1 MTNKK
6 VAVITFARFPSEMAY
21 GIHLVQIA
29 KSFVENNCDVN
40 VYYPKTYNSKTISE
54 QPGDYYK
61 VSDNINFKE
70 IGNTDITS
78 YKIYSLA
85 PKVLQKFAYSINTFI
100 WGYKVKKSLE
110 NEDFLWSTNPNLILI
125 LKKLFKKSFYE
136 KHGEAK
142 YIQKFSISKLKKD
155 KNVQMI
161 GITKKSYEE
170 LSDSINP
177 PIYLPL
183 GVDRQLFF
191 PKHLKTS
198 HLTIGYVGMLETH
211 NVDKGVL
218 NACKE
223 IVKIN
228 NDFETKTIIVGGPNK
243 KLEEIKKFVEV
254 NSMSSYFEIN
264 EFVPH
269 EEVPE
274 IISKFDIG
282 IVPYPNNKHMSLYAS
297 PMKIFELAS
306 CGVPILASD
315 IESHIELESLN
326 LGIVYFDHQNFD
338 DFNEKLINLI
348 KDEKLRADLT
358 EKSLNNIDK
367 LSFVNRAK
375 EMLLSAC
382 GSTG

>member
-1 MTNKK
+1 MNKK

-40 VYYPKTYNSKTISE
+40 IYYPKTYNLKTISQ
-54 QPGDYYK
+54 QPSDYYK
-61 VSDNINFKE
+61 INSDINFKE
-70 IGNTDITS
+70 IGNLDITS
-78 YKIYSLA
+78 YKIYSIA
-85 PKVLQKFAYSINTFI
+85 PKILQKFAYSINTFV
-100 WGYKVKKSLE
+100 WGCKVRKNLE

-125 LKKLFKKSFYE
+125 LKSLFKKSFYE

-142 YIQKFSISKLKKD
+142 YIQKFSISKLKRD

-183 GVDRQLFF
+183 GVDRKLFF
-191 PKHLKTS
+191 PKNLETS

-223 IVKIN
+223 IVKLN

-243 KLEEIKKFVEV
+243 KLEEIKKFVEI
-254 NSMSSYFEIN
+254 NNKSSYFEIN
-264 EFVPH
+264 KFVPH

-282 IVPYPNNKHMSLYAS
+282 IVPYPNNKHMNLYAS

-315 IESHIELESLN
+315 IESHLELESLN
-326 LGIVYFDHQNFD
+326 LGIVYFNHQNFD

-348 KDEKLRADLT
+348 KDEKLRAELT
-358 EKSLNNIDK
+358 EKSLDNIDK
-367 LSFVNRAK
+367 LSFANRAK
-375 EMLLSAC
+375 EILISAC

>member
-1 MTNKK
+1 MNKK

-40 VYYPKTYNSKTISE
+40 IYYPKTYNLKTISQ
-54 QPGDYYK
+54 QPSNYYK
-61 VSDNINFKE
+61 INSDINFKE
-70 IGNTDITS
+70 IGNLDITS
-78 YKIYSLA
+78 YKIYSIA
-85 PKVLQKFAYSINTFI
+85 PKILQKFAYSINTFV
-100 WGYKVKKSLE
+100 WGCKVRKNLE

-125 LKKLFKKSFYE
+125 LKSLFKKSFYE

-142 YIQKFSISKLKKD
+142 YIQKFSISKLKRD

-183 GVDRQLFF
+183 GVDRKLFF
-191 PKHLKTS
+191 PKNLETS

-223 IVKIN
+223 IVKLN

-243 KLEEIKKFVEV
+243 KLEEIKKFVEI
-254 NSMSSYFEIN
+254 NNKSSYFEIN
-264 EFVPH
+264 KFVPH

-282 IVPYPNNKHMSLYAS
+282 IVPYPNNKHMNLYAS

-315 IESHIELESLN
+315 IESHLELESLN
-326 LGIVYFDHQNFD
+326 LGIVYFNHQNFD

-348 KDEKLRADLT
+348 KDEKLRAELT
-358 EKSLNNIDK
+358 EKSLDNIDK
-367 LSFVNRAK
+367 LSFANRAK
-375 EMLLSAC
+375 EILISAC

>member
-1 MTNKK
+1 MNKK
-6 VAVITFARFPSEMAY
+6 VALITFARFPSEMAY

-40 VYYPKTYNSKTISE
+40 VYYPKTYNLKTINE
-54 QPGDYYK
+54 LPGDYYE
-61 VSDNINFKE
+61 VNSDINFKE
-70 IGNTDITS
+70 IENVDITS
-78 YKIYSLA
+78 YKIYRIA
-85 PKVLQKFAYSINTFI
+85 PKILQKFAFSLNTFI
-100 WGYKVKKSLE
+100 WGYRVRKNLD
-110 NEDFLWSTNPNLILI
+110 NEDYLWSTNPNLILI

-183 GVDRQLFF
+183 GVDRRLFF

-254 NSMSSYFEIN
+254 NNNSSYFEIN

-315 IESHIELESLN
+315 IESHTELESLN
-326 LGIVYFDHQNFD
+326 LGIIYFDHQNFD
-338 DFNEKLINLI
+338 DFNEKLMNLI
-348 KDEKLRADLT
+348 KDEKLRTDLT

>member
-1 MTNKK
+1 MNKK
-6 VAVITFARFPSEMAY
+6 VALITFARFPSEMAY

-29 KSFVENNCDVN
+29 KSFAENNCDVN
-40 VYYPKTYNSKTISE
+40 VYYPKTYNLKTINE
-54 QPGDYYK
+54 LPGDYYK
-61 VSDNINFKE
+61 VNSDINFKE
-70 IGNTDITS
+70 IENVDITS
-78 YKIYSLA
+78 YKIYRIA
-85 PKVLQKFAYSINTFI
+85 PKILQKFAFSINTFI
-100 WGYKVKKSLE
+100 WGYKVRKNLE
-110 NEDFLWSTNPNLILI
+110 NEDYLWSTNPNLILV
-125 LKKLFKKSFYE
+125 LKNLFKKSFYE

-142 YIQKFSISKLKKD
+142 YIQKFSISKLKRD

-161 GITKKSYEE
+161 GITNKSYKE

-191 PKHLKTS
+191 PKHLKTTD
-198 HLTIGYVGMLETH
+198 LTIGYVGMLETH
-211 NVDKGVL
+211 NIDKGVL

-223 IVKIN
+223 IVKVN
-228 NDFETKTIIVGGPNK
+228 NDFETKTIIVGGPEK
-243 KLEEIKKFVEV
+243 KLEEIKKFVEF
-254 NSMSSYFEIN
+254 NNMSSYFEFN

-269 EEVPE
+269 AEVPE

-315 IESHIELESLN
+315 IESHTELESFN
-326 LGIVYFDHQNFD
+326 LGIIYYDHQNFD
-338 DFNEKLINLI
+338 DFNEKLMNLI
-348 KDEKLRADLT
+348 KDEKLRTDLT

>member
-1 MTNKK
+1 MNKK

-40 VYYPKTYNSKTISE
+40 VYYPKTYNLKTINE
-54 QPGDYYK
+54 LPGDYYK
-61 VSDNINFKE
+61 VNSDINFKE
-70 IGNTDITS
+70 IENLDITS
-78 YKIYSLA
+78 YKIYRIA
-85 PKVLQKFAYSINTFI
+85 PKILQKVAFSINTFV
-100 WGYKVKKSLE
+100 WGYKVRKNLE
-110 NEDFLWSTNPNLILI
+110 NEDYLWSTNPNLILV
-125 LKKLFKKSFYE
+125 LKNLFKKSFYE

-142 YIQKFSISKLKKD
+142 YIQKFSISKLKRD

-161 GITKKSYEE
+161 GITNKSYKE

-198 HLTIGYVGMLETH
+198 RLTIGYVGMLETH

-243 KLEEIKKFVEV
+243 KLEEIKKFIEV
-254 NSMSSYFEIN
+254 NNMSSYFEIN

-315 IESHIELESLN
+315 IESHTELESFN
-326 LGIVYFDHQNFD
+326 LGIIYYDHQNFD
-338 DFNEKLINLI
+338 DFNEKLMNLI

>member
-1 MTNKK
+1 MNKK

-40 VYYPKTYNSKTISE
+40 VYYPKTYNLKTINKL
-54 QPGDYYK
+54 PADYYK
-61 VSDNINFKE
+61 VNSDINFKE
-70 IGNTDITS
+70 IDNVDITS
-78 YKIYSLA
+78 YKIYRIA
-85 PKVLQKFAYSINTFI
+85 PKILQKFAFSINTFI
-100 WGYKVKKSLE
+100 WGYKVRKNLE
-110 NEDFLWSTNPNLILI
+110 NEDYLWSTNPNLILV
-125 LKKLFKKSFYE
+125 LKNLFKKSFYE

-142 YIQKFSISKLKKD
+142 YIQKFSISKLKRD

-161 GITKKSYEE
+161 GITNKSYKE

-198 HLTIGYVGMLETH
+198 RLTIGYVGMLETH

-228 NDFETKTIIVGGPNK
+228 NDFETKTIIVSGPNK
-243 KLEEIKKFVEV
+243 KLEEIKKF
-254 NSMSSYFEIN
+254 FEIN

-315 IESHIELESLN
+315 IESHTELESFN
-326 LGIVYFDHQNFD
+326 LGIIYYDHQNFD
-338 DFNEKLINLI
+338 DFNEKLMNLI

>member
-1 MTNKK
+1 MNKK
-6 VAVITFARFPSEMAY
+6 VALITFARFPSEMAY

-29 KSFVENNCDVN
+29 KSFAENNCDVN
-40 VYYPKTYNSKTISE
+40 VYYPKTYNLKTINELPS
-54 QPGDYYK
+54 DYYK
-61 VSDNINFKE
+61 VNSDINFKE
-70 IGNTDITS
+70 IENVDITS
-78 YKIYSLA
+78 YKIYRIA
-85 PKVLQKFAYSINTFI
+85 PKILQKFAFSINTFI
-100 WGYKVKKSLE
+100 WGYKVRKNLD
-110 NEDFLWSTNPNLILI
+110 NEDYLWSTNPNLILV
-125 LKKLFKKSFYE
+125 LKNLFKLSFYE

-142 YIQKFSISKLKKD
+142 YIQKFSISKLKRD
-155 KNVQMI
+155 NNVQMI

-170 LSDSINP
+170 LFDSINP

-183 GVDRQLFF
+183 GVDRELFF

-254 NSMSSYFEIN
+254 NNKSSYFEIN

-338 DFNEKLINLI
+338 DFNQKLINLI
-348 KDEKLRADLT
+348 KDEKLRNDLT

-375 EMLLSAC
+375 EMLISAC

>member
-1 MTNKK
+1 MNKK
-6 VAVITFARFPSEMAY
+6 VALITFARFPSEMAY

-40 VYYPKTYNSKTISE
+40 VYYPKTYNLKTINE
-54 QPGDYYK
+54 LPGDYYK
-61 VSDNINFKE
+61 VNSDINFKE
-70 IGNTDITS
+70 IENVDITS
-78 YKIYSLA
+78 FKIYRIA
-85 PKVLQKFAYSINTFI
+85 PKILQKVAFSINTFI
-100 WGYKVKKSLE
+100 WGYKVRKNLE
-110 NEDFLWSTNPNLILI
+110 NEDYLWSTNPNLILV
-125 LKKLFKKSFYE
+125 LKSLFKKSFYE

-142 YIQKFSISKLKKD
+142 YIQKFSISKLKRD

-161 GITKKSYEE
+161 GITNKSYKE

-191 PKHLKTS
+191 PKHLDTS
-198 HLTIGYVGMLETH
+198 DLTIGYVGMLETH
-211 NVDKGVL
+211 NIDKGVL

-223 IVKIN
+223 IVKVN
-228 NDFETKTIIVGGPNK
+228 NDFETKTIIVGGPEK

-254 NSMSSYFEIN
+254 NNMSSYFEIN

-338 DFNEKLINLI
+338 DFNEKLMNLI
-348 KDEKLRADLT
+348 KDEKLRTDLT

>member
-1 MTNKK
+1 MNKK

-40 VYYPKTYNSKTISE
+40 VYYPKTYNLKTINKL
-54 QPGDYYK
+54 PADYYK
-61 VSDNINFKE
+61 VNSDINFKE
-70 IGNTDITS
+70 IDNVDITS
-78 YKIYSLA
+78 YKIYRIA
-85 PKVLQKFAYSINTFI
+85 PKILQKFAFSINTFI
-100 WGYKVKKSLE
+100 WGYKVRKNLE
-110 NEDFLWSTNPNLILI
+110 NEDYLWSTNPNLILV
-125 LKKLFKKSFYE
+125 LKNLFKKSFYE

-142 YIQKFSISKLKKD
+142 YIQKFSISKLKRD

-161 GITKKSYEE
+161 GITNKSYKE

-198 HLTIGYVGMLETH
+198 RLTIGYVGMLETH

-243 KLEEIKKFVEV
+243 KLEEIKKFIEV
-254 NSMSSYFEIN
+254 NNMSSYFEIN

-315 IESHIELESLN
+315 IESHTELESFN
-326 LGIVYFDHQNFD
+326 LGIIYYDHQNFD
-338 DFNEKLINLI
+338 DFNEKLMNLI

>member
-1 MTNKK
+1 MNKK
-6 VAVITFARFPSEMAY
+6 VALITFARFPSEMAY

-40 VYYPKTYNSKTISE
+40 VYYPKTYNLKTINE
-54 QPGDYYK
+54 LPEDYYK
-61 VSDNINFKE
+61 VNSDINFKE
-70 IGNTDITS
+70 IENVDITS
-78 YKIYSLA
+78 YKIYRIA
-85 PKVLQKFAYSINTFI
+85 PKILQKFAFSINTFI
-100 WGYKVKKSLE
+100 WGYKVRKNLD
-110 NEDFLWSTNPNLILI
+110 NEDFLWSTNPNLILV
-125 LKKLFKKSFYE
+125 LKNLFKKSFYE

-142 YIQKFSISKLKKD
+142 YIQKFSISRLKRD
-155 KNVQMI
+155 NNVQMI
-161 GITKKSYEE
+161 GITNKSFEE

-183 GVDRQLFF
+183 GVDRELFF
-191 PKHLKTS
+191 PKHTKTT

-254 NSMSSYFEIN
+254 NNKSSYFEIN

-274 IISKFDIG
+274 IISRFDIG
-282 IVPYPNNKHMSLYAS
+282 IVPYPNNKHMNLYAS

-348 KDEKLRADLT
+348 KDEKLRADLIK
-358 EKSLNNIDK
+358 KSLDNIDK

-375 EMLLSAC
+375 EMLISAC

>member
-1 MTNKK
+1 MNKK
-6 VAVITFARFPSEMAY
+6 VALITFARFPSEMAY

-40 VYYPKTYNSKTISE
+40 VYYPKTYNLKTINE
-54 QPGDYYK
+54 LPGDYYK
-61 VSDNINFKE
+61 VNSDINFKE
-70 IGNTDITS
+70 IENVDITS
-78 YKIYSLA
+78 YKIYRIA
-85 PKVLQKFAYSINTFI
+85 PKILQKFAFSINTFI
-100 WGYKVKKSLE
+100 WGYKVRKNLE
-110 NEDFLWSTNPNLILI
+110 NEDYLWSTNPNLILV
-125 LKKLFKKSFYE
+125 LKNLFKKSFYE

-142 YIQKFSISKLKKD
+142 YIQKFSISKLKRD
-155 KNVQMI
+155 KNVQMV
-161 GITKKSYEE
+161 GITNKSYKE

-191 PKHLKTS
+191 PKHLNTS
-198 HLTIGYVGMLETH
+198 DLTIGYVGMLETH

-254 NSMSSYFEIN
+254 NNMSSYFEIN

>member
-1 MTNKK
+1 MNKK

-29 KSFVENNCDVN
+29 KSFVENSCDVN

-54 QPGDYYK
+54 LPGNYYK
-61 VSDNINFKE
+61 VNSDINFKE
-70 IGNTDITS
+70 IGNVDITS
-78 YKIYSLA
+78 YKIYRIA
-85 PKVLQKFAYSINTFI
+85 PKILQKFAFSINTFI
-100 WGYKVKKSLE
+100 WGYRVRKNLE
-110 NEDFLWSTNPNLILI
+110 NEDFLWSTNPNLILV

-142 YIQKFSISKLKKD
+142 YIQKFSISKLKRD
-155 KNVQMI
+155 KSVQTI
-161 GITKKSYEE
+161 GITKKSYKE
-170 LSDSINP
+170 LSHILNP

-183 GVDRQLFF
+183 GVDRKLFF
-191 PKHLKTS
+191 PKGLKTS
-198 HLTIGYVGMLETH
+198 LLTIGYVGMLETH
-211 NVDKGVL
+211 NSDKGVL

-223 IVKIN
+223 IIKIN

-243 KLEEIKKFVEV
+243 KLEEIKKFVEI
-254 NSMSSYFEIN
+254 NNMNSYFEIN

-269 EEVPE
+269 QEVPE

-282 IVPYPNNKHMSLYAS
+282 IVPYPNNKHMNLYAS

-306 CGVPILASD
+306 CGVPILASNID
-315 IESHIELESLN
+315 SHLELESLN
-326 LGIVYFDHQNFD
+326 LGIVYFDHNNFD
-338 DFNEKLINLI
+338 DFSNKLRNLI
-348 KDEKLRADLT
+348 KDEKLRDELT

-375 EMLLSAC
+375 EMLISAC

>member
-1 MTNKK
+1 MSKK
-6 VAVITFARFPSEMAY
+6 VALITFARFPSEMAY

-40 VYYPKTYNSKTISE
+40 VYYPKTYNLKTINELPS
-54 QPGDYYK
+54 DYYK
-61 VSDNINFKE
+61 VNSDINFKE
-70 IGNTDITS
+70 IKNIDITS
-78 YKIYSLA
+78 YKIYRIA
-85 PKVLQKFAYSINTFI
+85 PKILQKLAFSINTFI
-100 WGYKVKKSLE
+100 WGYKVRKNLD
-110 NEDFLWSTNPNLILI
+110 NEDFLWSTNPNLILV
-125 LKKLFKKSFYE
+125 LKNLFKKSFYE

-142 YIQKFSISKLKKD
+142 YIQKFSISKLKRD

-161 GITKKSYEE
+161 GITNKSYEE

-183 GVDRQLFF
+183 GVDKKIFF
-191 PKHLKTS
+191 PRNLETS
-198 HLTIGYVGMLETH
+198 DLTIGYVGMLETH

-218 NACKE
+218 DACKE
-223 IVKIN
+223 IIKIN

-243 KLEEIKKFVEV
+243 KLEEIRKFVEI
-254 NSMSSYFEIN
+254 NNKSSYFEIN

-269 EEVPE
+269 EKVPE
-274 IISKFDIG
+274 IISRFDIG
-282 IVPYPNNKHMSLYAS
+282 IVPYPNNKHMNLYAS

-315 IESHIELESLN
+315 IKSHLELESLN
-326 LGIVYFDHQNFD
+326 LGIVYFDNQNFD

-348 KDEKLRADLT
+348 ENEKLRSELT
-358 EKSLNNIDK
+358 KKSLTNIDK

-375 EMLLSAC
+375 EMLNSAC

>member
-1 MTNKK
+1 MNKK
-6 VAVITFARFPSEMAY
+6 VALITFARFPSEMAY

-40 VYYPKTYNSKTISE
+40 VYYPKTYNLKTINE
-54 QPGDYYK
+54 LPGDYYK
-61 VSDNINFKE
+61 VNSDIYFKE
-70 IGNTDITS
+70 IENVDITS
-78 YKIYSLA
+78 YKIYRVA
-85 PKVLQKFAYSINTFI
+85 PKILQKFAFSINTFI
-100 WGYKVKKSLE
+100 WGYKVRKNLD
-110 NEDFLWSTNPNLILI
+110 NEDFLWSTNPNLILV
-125 LKKLFKKSFYE
+125 LKNLFKKSFYE

-142 YIQKFSISKLKKD
+142 YIQKFSISRLKRD
-155 KNVQMI
+155 NNVQMI
-161 GITKKSYEE
+161 GITNKSFEE
-170 LSDSINP
+170 LSDSIKT

-183 GVDRQLFF
+183 GVDRQFLF
-191 PKHLKTS
+191 PKQTKTT

-254 NSMSSYFEIN
+254 NNKSSYFEIN

-274 IISKFDIG
+274 IISNFDIG

-375 EMLLSAC
+375 EMLISAC

>member
-1 MTNKK
+1 MSKK
-6 VAVITFARFPSEMAY
+6 VALITFARFPSEMAY

-40 VYYPKTYNSKTISE
+40 VYYPKTYNLKTINELPS
-54 QPGDYYK
+54 DYYK
-61 VSDNINFKE
+61 VNSDINFKE
-70 IGNTDITS
+70 IKNIDITS
-78 YKIYSLA
+78 YKIYRIA
-85 PKVLQKFAYSINTFI
+85 PKILQKLAFSINTFI
-100 WGYKVKKSLE
+100 WGYKVRKNLD
-110 NEDFLWSTNPNLILI
+110 NEDFLWSTNPNLILV
-125 LKKLFKKSFYE
+125 LKNLFKKSFYE

-142 YIQKFSISKLKKD
+142 YIQKFSISKLKRD

-161 GITKKSYEE
+161 GITNKSFEE

-183 GVDRQLFF
+183 GVDKKIFF
-191 PKHLKTS
+191 PRNLETS
-198 HLTIGYVGMLETH
+198 DLTIGYVGMLETH

-218 NACKE
+218 DACKE
-223 IVKIN
+223 IIKIN

-243 KLEEIKKFVEV
+243 KLEEIRKFVEI
-254 NSMSSYFEIN
+254 NNKSSYFEIN

-269 EEVPE
+269 EKVPE
-274 IISKFDIG
+274 IISRFDIG
-282 IVPYPNNKHMSLYAS
+282 IVPYPNNKHMNLYAS

-315 IESHIELESLN
+315 IESHLELESLN
-326 LGIVYFDHQNFD
+326 LGIVYFDNQNFD

-348 KDEKLRADLT
+348 EDEKLRSELT
-358 EKSLNNIDK
+358 KKSLTNIDK

-375 EMLLSAC
+375 EMLNSAC

>member
-1 MTNKK
+1 MNKK

-40 VYYPKTYNSKTISE
+40 IYYPKTYNLKTISQ
-54 QPGDYYK
+54 QPSNYYK
-61 VSDNINFKE
+61 INSDINFKE
-70 IGNTDITS
+70 IGNLDITS
-78 YKIYSLA
+78 YKIYSIA
-85 PKVLQKFAYSINTFI
+85 PKILQKFAYSINTFV
-100 WGYKVKKSLE
+100 WGYKVRKNLE

-125 LKKLFKKSFYE
+125 LKSLFKKSFYE
-136 KHGEAK
+136 KHGEAR
-142 YIQKFSISKLKKD
+142 YIQKFSISKLKRDKD
-155 KNVQMI
+155 VQMI

-183 GVDRQLFF
+183 GVDRKLFF
-191 PKHLKTS
+191 PKNLETS

-223 IVKIN
+223 IVKLN

-243 KLEEIKKFVEV
+243 KLEEIKKFVEI
-254 NSMSSYFEIN
+254 NNKSSYFEIN
-264 EFVPH
+264 KFVPH

-282 IVPYPNNKHMSLYAS
+282 IVPYPNNKHMNLYAS

-315 IESHIELESLN
+315 IESHLELESLN
-326 LGIVYFDHQNFD
+326 LGIVYFNHQNFD

-348 KDEKLRADLT
+348 KDEKLRAELT
-358 EKSLNNIDK
+358 EKSLDNIDK
-367 LSFVNRAK
+367 LSFANRAK
-375 EMLLSAC
+375 EILISAC

>member
-1 MTNKK
+1 MNKK
-6 VAVITFARFPSEMAY
+6 VALITFARFPSEMAY

-29 KSFVENNCDVN
+29 KSFEENNCDVN
-40 VYYPKTYNSKTISE
+40 VYYPKTYNLKTINELPS
-54 QPGDYYK
+54 DYYK
-61 VSDNINFKE
+61 VNSDINFKE
-70 IGNTDITS
+70 IKNIDITS
-78 YKIYSLA
+78 YKIYRIA
-85 PKVLQKFAYSINTFI
+85 PKILQKFAFSINTFI
-100 WGYKVKKSLE
+100 WGYKVRKYLD
-110 NEDFLWSTNPNLILI
+110 NEDFLWSTNPNLILV
-125 LKKLFKKSFYE
+125 LKNLFKKSFYE

-142 YIQKFSISKLKKD
+142 YIQKFSISKLKRD

-161 GITKKSYEE
+161 GITNKSFEE

-183 GVDRQLFF
+183 GVDKKIFF
-191 PKHLKTS
+191 PRNLETS
-198 HLTIGYVGMLETH
+198 DLTIGYVGMLETH

-218 NACKE
+218 DACKE
-223 IVKIN
+223 IIKIN

-243 KLEEIKKFVEV
+243 KLEEIRKFVEI
-254 NSMSSYFEIN
+254 NNKSSYFEIN

-269 EEVPE
+269 EKVPE
-274 IISKFDIG
+274 IISMFDIG
-282 IVPYPNNKHMSLYAS
+282 IVPYPNNKHMNLYAS

-315 IESHIELESLN
+315 IKSHLELESLN
-326 LGIVYFDHQNFD
+326 LGIVYFDNQNFD

-348 KDEKLRADLT
+348 ENEKLRSELT
-358 EKSLNNIDK
+358 KKSLTNIDK

-375 EMLLSAC
+375 EMLNSAC

>member
-1 MTNKK
+1 MNKK

-40 VYYPKTYNSKTISE
+40 IYYPKTYNLKTISQ
-54 QPGDYYK
+54 QPSNYYK
-61 VSDNINFKE
+61 INSDINFKE
-70 IGNTDITS
+70 IGNLDITS
-78 YKIYSLA
+78 YKIYSIA
-85 PKVLQKFAYSINTFI
+85 PKILQKFAYSINTFV
-100 WGYKVKKSLE
+100 WGYKVRKNLE

-125 LKKLFKKSFYE
+125 LKSLFKKSFYE

-142 YIQKFSISKLKKD
+142 YIQKFSISKLKRD

-183 GVDRQLFF
+183 GVDRKLFF
-191 PKHLKTS
+191 PKNLETS

-223 IVKIN
+223 IVKLN

-243 KLEEIKKFVEV
+243 KLEEIKKFVEI
-254 NSMSSYFEIN
+254 NNKSSYFEIN
-264 EFVPH
+264 KFVPH

-282 IVPYPNNKHMSLYAS
+282 IVPYPNNKHMNLYAS

-315 IESHIELESLN
+315 IESHLELESLN
-326 LGIVYFDHQNFD
+326 LGIVYFNHQNFD

-348 KDEKLRADLT
+348 KDEKLRAELT
-358 EKSLNNIDK
+358 EKSLDNIDK
-367 LSFVNRAK
+367 LSFANRAK
-375 EMLLSAC
+375 EILISAC

>member
-1 MTNKK
+1 MKKK

-40 VYYPKTYNSKTISE
+40 VYYPKTYNLKTIKELPS
-54 QPGDYYK
+54 DYYK
-61 VSDNINFKE
+61 VNSDINFKE
-70 IGNTDITS
+70 IGNVDITS
-78 YKIYSLA
+78 YKIYRIA
-85 PKVLQKFAYSINTFI
+85 PKILQKFAFSINTFI
-100 WGYKVKKSLE
+100 WGYKVRKNLE
-110 NEDFLWSTNPNLILI
+110 NEDFLWSTNPNLILV

-155 KNVQMI
+155 KNVQVI
-161 GITKKSYEE
+161 GITYKSYEE

-183 GVDRQLFF
+183 GVDKKLFF
-191 PKHLKTS
+191 PKNFKTS
-198 HLTIGYVGMLETH
+198 NLTIGYVGMLETH
-211 NVDKGVL
+211 SVDKGVL

-243 KLEEIKKFVEV
+243 KLEEIKKFIEI
-254 NSMSSYFEIN
+254 NNKSSYFEIN

-282 IVPYPNNKHMSLYAS
+282 IVPYPNNKHMNLYAS

-315 IESHIELESLN
+315 IESHLELESLN

-338 DFNEKLINLI
+338 DFNEKLLNLI
-348 KDEKLRADLT
+348 KDEKLRAELT

-367 LSFVNRAK
+367 LSFVNRTK
-375 EMLLSAC
+375 EMLISAC

>member
-1 MTNKK
+1 MNKK
-6 VAVITFARFPSEMAY
+6 VALITFARFPSEMAY

-40 VYYPKTYNSKTISE
+40 VYYPKTYNLKTINELPS
-54 QPGDYYK
+54 DYYK
-61 VSDNINFKE
+61 VNSDINFKE
-70 IGNTDITS
+70 IKNIDITS
-78 YKIYSLA
+78 YKIYRIA
-85 PKVLQKFAYSINTFI
+85 PKILQKFAFSINTFI
-100 WGYKVKKSLE
+100 WGYKVRKYLD
-110 NEDFLWSTNPNLILI
+110 NEDFLWSTNPNLILV
-125 LKKLFKKSFYE
+125 LKNLFKKSFYE

-142 YIQKFSISKLKKD
+142 YIQKFSISKLKRD

-161 GITKKSYEE
+161 GITNKSFEE

-183 GVDRQLFF
+183 GVDKKIFF
-191 PKHLKTS
+191 PRNLETS
-198 HLTIGYVGMLETH
+198 DLTIGYVGMLETH

-218 NACKE
+218 DACKE
-223 IVKIN
+223 IIKIN

-243 KLEEIKKFVEV
+243 KLEEIRKFVEI
-254 NSMSSYFEIN
+254 NNKSSYFEIN

-269 EEVPE
+269 EKVPE
-274 IISKFDIG
+274 IISRFDIG
-282 IVPYPNNKHMSLYAS
+282 IVPYPNNKHMNLYAS

-315 IESHIELESLN
+315 IESHLELESLN
-326 LGIVYFDHQNFD
+326 LGIVYFDNQNFD

-348 KDEKLRADLT
+348 EDEKLRSELT
-358 EKSLNNIDK
+358 KKSLTNIDK

-375 EMLLSAC
+375 EMLNSAC

>member
-1 MTNKK
+1 MNKK

-40 VYYPKTYNSKTISE
+40 VYYPKTYNLKTINE
-54 QPGDYYK
+54 QPSDYYK
-61 VSDNINFKE
+61 INSDINFKE
-70 IGNTDITS
+70 IENVDITS
-78 YKIYSLA
+78 YKIYSIA
-85 PKVLQKFAYSINTFI
+85 PKILQKFAFSINTFV
-100 WGYKVKKSLE
+100 WGYKVRKNLE
-110 NEDFLWSTNPNLILI
+110 NEDFLWSTNPNLILV
-125 LKKLFKKSFYE
+125 LKNLFKKSFYE

-142 YIQKFSISKLKKD
+142 YIQKFSISKLKRD

-161 GITKKSYEE
+161 GITNKSYEE

-183 GVDRQLFF
+183 GVDRKLFF
-191 PKHLKTS
+191 PKSLKTS
-198 HLTIGYVGMLETH
+198 DLTIGYVGMLETH

-228 NDFETKTIIVGGPNK
+228 SDFETKTVIVGGPNK
-243 KLEEIKKFVEV
+243 KLEEIKKFVEI
-254 NSMSSYFEIN
+254 NNKNSYFEIN

-282 IVPYPNNKHMSLYAS
+282 IVPYPNNKHMNLYAS

-315 IESHIELESLN
+315 IETHLELENLN
-326 LGIVYFDHQNFD
+326 LGIVYFNHKNFD
-338 DFNEKLINLI
+338 DFNNKLTNLI
-348 KDEKLRADLT
+348 KDEKLRAELT

-367 LSFVNRAK
+367 LSFVNRTK
-375 EMLLSAC
+375 EMLISAC

>member
-1 MTNKK
+1 MNKK
-6 VAVITFARFPSEMAY
+6 VALITFARFPSEMAY

-40 VYYPKTYNSKTISE
+40 VYYPKTYNLKTINE
-54 QPGDYYK
+54 LPGDYYK
-61 VSDNINFKE
+61 VNSDINFKE
-70 IGNTDITS
+70 IENVDITS
-78 YKIYSLA
+78 YKIYRIA
-85 PKVLQKFAYSINTFI
+85 PKILQKFAFSINTFI
-100 WGYKVKKSLE
+100 WGYKVRKNLE
-110 NEDFLWSTNPNLILI
+110 NEDYLWSTNPNLILV
-125 LKKLFKKSFYE
+125 LKNLFKKSFYE

-142 YIQKFSISKLKKD
+142 YIQKFSISKLKRD
-155 KNVQMI
+155 KNVQMV
-161 GITKKSYEE
+161 GITNKSYKE

-191 PKHLKTS
+191 PKHLNTS
-198 HLTIGYVGMLETH
+198 DLTIGYVGMLETH

-254 NSMSSYFEIN
+254 NNMSSYFEIN

-326 LGIVYFDHQNFD
+326 LGIIYFDHQNFD
-338 DFNEKLINLI
+338 DFNEKLMNLI

>member
-1 MTNKK
+1 MNKK
-6 VAVITFARFPSEMAY
+6 VALITFARFPSEMAY

-29 KSFVENNCDVN
+29 KSFAENNCDVN
-40 VYYPKTYNSKTISE
+40 VYYPKTYNLKTIKE
-54 QPGDYYK
+54 LPGDYYK
-61 VSDNINFKE
+61 VNSDINFKE
-70 IGNTDITS
+70 IENVDITS
-78 YKIYSLA
+78 YKIYRIS
-85 PKVLQKFAYSINTFI
+85 PKILQKFAFSINTFI
-100 WGYKVKKSLE
+100 WGYKVRKNLD
-110 NEDFLWSTNPNLILI
+110 NEDYLWSTNPNLILV
-125 LKKLFKKSFYE
+125 LKNLFKTSFYE

-142 YIQKFSISKLKKD
+142 YIQKFSISKLKRD

-161 GITKKSYEE
+161 GITNKSYEE

-183 GVDRQLFF
+183 GVDKKIFF
-191 PKHLKTS
+191 PRNLETS
-198 HLTIGYVGMLETH
+198 DLTIGYVGMLETH

-218 NACKE
+218 DACKE
-223 IVKIN
+223 IIKIN

-243 KLEEIKKFVEV
+243 KLEEIRKFVEI
-254 NSMSSYFEIN
+254 NNKSSYFEIN

-269 EEVPE
+269 EKVPE
-274 IISKFDIG
+274 IISRFDIG
-282 IVPYPNNKHMSLYAS
+282 IVPYPNNKHMNLYAS

-315 IESHIELESLN
+315 IESHLELESLN
-326 LGIVYFDHQNFD
+326 LGIVYFDNQNFD

-348 KDEKLRADLT
+348 EDEKLRSELT
-358 EKSLNNIDK
+358 KKSLTNIDK

-375 EMLLSAC
+375 EMLNSAC

>member
-1 MTNKK
+1 MNKK

-40 VYYPKTYNSKTISE
+40 VYYPKTYNLKTINE
-54 QPGDYYK
+54 QPSDYYK
-61 VSDNINFKE
+61 INSDINFKE
-70 IGNTDITS
+70 IENVDITS
-78 YKIYSLA
+78 YKIYSIA
-85 PKVLQKFAYSINTFI
+85 PKILQKFAFSINTFV
-100 WGYKVKKSLE
+100 WGYKVRKNLE
-110 NEDFLWSTNPNLILI
+110 NEDFLWSTNPHLILV

-142 YIQKFSISKLKKD
+142 YIQKFSISKLKRD

-161 GITKKSYEE
+161 GITNKSYEE

-183 GVDRQLFF
+183 GVDRKLFF
-191 PKHLKTS
+191 PKSLKTS
-198 HLTIGYVGMLETH
+198 DLTIGYVGMLETH

-228 NDFETKTIIVGGPNK
+228 SDFETKTVIVGGPNK
-243 KLEEIKKFVEV
+243 KLEEIKKFVEI
-254 NSMSSYFEIN
+254 NNKNSYFEIN

-282 IVPYPNNKHMSLYAS
+282 IVPYPNNKHMNLYAS

-315 IESHIELESLN
+315 IETHLELENLN
-326 LGIVYFDHQNFD
+326 LGIVYFNQKNFD
-338 DFNEKLINLI
+338 DFNNKLTNLI
-348 KDEKLRADLT
+348 KDEKLRAELT

-367 LSFVNRAK
+367 LSFVNRTK
-375 EMLLSAC
+375 EMLISAC

>member
-1 MTNKK
+1 MSKK
-6 VAVITFARFPSEMAY
+6 VALITFARFPSEMAY

-40 VYYPKTYNSKTISE
+40 VYYPKTYNLKTINE
-54 QPGDYYK
+54 LPGDYYK
-61 VSDNINFKE
+61 VNSDINFKE
-70 IGNTDITS
+70 IKNIDITS
-78 YKIYSLA
+78 YKIYRIA
-85 PKVLQKFAYSINTFI
+85 PKILQKLAFSINTFI
-100 WGYKVKKSLE
+100 WGYKVRKNLD
-110 NEDFLWSTNPNLILI
+110 NEDFLWSTNPNLILV
-125 LKKLFKKSFYE
+125 LKNLFKKSFYE

-142 YIQKFSISKLKKD
+142 YIQKFSISKLKRD

-161 GITKKSYEE
+161 GITNKSYEE

-183 GVDRQLFF
+183 GVDKKIFF
-191 PKHLKTS
+191 PRNLETS
-198 HLTIGYVGMLETH
+198 DLTIGYVGMLETH

-218 NACKE
+218 DACKE
-223 IVKIN
+223 IIKIN

-243 KLEEIKKFVEV
+243 KLEEIRKFVEI
-254 NSMSSYFEIN
+254 NNKSSYFEIN

-269 EEVPE
+269 EKVPE
-274 IISKFDIG
+274 IISRFDIG
-282 IVPYPNNKHMSLYAS
+282 IVPYPNNKHMNLYAS

-315 IESHIELESLN
+315 IESHLELESLN
-326 LGIVYFDHQNFD
+326 LGIVYFDNQNFD

-348 KDEKLRADLT
+348 EDEKLRSELT
-358 EKSLNNIDK
+358 KKSLTNIDK

-375 EMLLSAC
+375 EMLNSAC

>member
-1 MTNKK
+1 MNKK
-6 VAVITFARFPSEMAY
+6 VALITFARFPSEMAY

-40 VYYPKTYNSKTISE
+40 VYYPKTYNLKTINE
-54 QPGDYYK
+54 LPGDYYK
-61 VSDNINFKE
+61 VNSDINFKE
-70 IGNTDITS
+70 IENVDITS
-78 YKIYSLA
+78 YKIYRIA
-85 PKVLQKFAYSINTFI
+85 PKILQKFAFSINTFI
-100 WGYKVKKSLE
+100 WGYKVRKNLE
-110 NEDFLWSTNPNLILI
+110 NEDYLWSTNPNLILV
-125 LKKLFKKSFYE
+125 LKNLFKKSFYE

-142 YIQKFSISKLKKD
+142 YIQKYSISKLKRD
-155 KNVQMI
+155 NNVQMI
-161 GITKKSYEE
+161 GITKKSYKE
-170 LSDSINP
+170 LFDSINP

-315 IESHIELESLN
+315 IESHVELESLN

>member
-1 MTNKK
+1 MNKK

-40 VYYPKTYNSKTISE
+40 IYYPKTYNLKTISQ
-54 QPGDYYK
+54 QPSDYYK
-61 VSDNINFKE
+61 INSDINFKE
-70 IGNTDITS
+70 IGNLDITS
-78 YKIYSLA
+78 YKIYSIA
-85 PKVLQKFAYSINTFI
+85 PKILQKFAYSINTFV
-100 WGYKVKKSLE
+100 WGYKVRKNLE

-125 LKKLFKKSFYE
+125 LKSLFKKSFYE

-142 YIQKFSISKLKKD
+142 YIQKFSISKLKRD

-183 GVDRQLFF
+183 GVDRKLFF
-191 PKHLKTS
+191 PKNLETS

-223 IVKIN
+223 IVKLN

-243 KLEEIKKFVEV
+243 KLEEIKKFVEI
-254 NSMSSYFEIN
+254 NNKSSYFEIN
-264 EFVPH
+264 KFVPH

-282 IVPYPNNKHMSLYAS
+282 IVPYPNNKHMNLYAS

-315 IESHIELESLN
+315 IESHLELESLN
-326 LGIVYFDHQNFD
+326 LGIVYFNHQNFD

-348 KDEKLRADLT
+348 KDEKLRAELT
-358 EKSLNNIDK
+358 EKSLDNIDK
-367 LSFVNRAK
+367 LSFANRAK
-375 EMLLSAC
+375 EILISAC